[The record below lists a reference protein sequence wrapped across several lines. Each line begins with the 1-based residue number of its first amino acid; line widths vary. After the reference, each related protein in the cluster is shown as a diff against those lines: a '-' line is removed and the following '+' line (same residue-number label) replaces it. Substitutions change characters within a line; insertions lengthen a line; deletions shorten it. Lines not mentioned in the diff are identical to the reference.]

1 MSGSGI
7 GYGSNTN
14 APIVE
19 AGLHTINARKE
30 RLPASHAQS
39 PYPTLGDSLDVHK
52 SVYEGTIAFRD
63 ASNRRKSIRGTMA
76 VSTDL
81 AGRFADAG
89 SFEEVEKR
97 TVPVGIVRRDAHN
110 TAQGGDEL
118 VAVVPRGQISIY
130 NTGGRSIHAGQKIR
144 AKVPVSDSGIQSFRN
159 NPQDPALIPSPAL
172 QQLQGMP
179 AGKIHLQTVAVNPS
193 DSLSVD
199 AVAGYKKNASRAAK
213 LIGKGL
219 EINDSALLTAAL
231 VELEAAQH
239 ITINNLPGPAM
250 PAPGPN
256 QRSSDA
262 FVGRVKAI
270 RKGIRESNGPLSIG
284 GKSALIAAQEA
295 KWGKARAL
303 YLRKKRHHNNPEKQK
318 LTNDQISTGPRILSH
333 IAKGIRA
340 LDDDVI
346 GMALEDARPGELFA
360 ASVDFTK

>member
-7 GYGSNTN
+7 GYGSNSN
-14 APIVE
+14 AGIVE
-19 AGLHTINARKE
+19 AGIHTINARKA

-39 PYPTLGDSLDVHK
+39 PYPTLGESLDVHR
-52 SVYEGTIAFRD
+52 SVYAGTIAFRD
-63 ASNRRKSIRGTMA
+63 ANDKSKAVRGTKA
-76 VSTDL
+76 VATDL

-89 SFEEVEKR
+89 SFGEIQDR
-97 TVPVGIVRRDAHN
+97 AVPVGIVRRDAHT

-118 VAVVPRGQISIY
+118 LAVVPRGQISVL
-130 NTGGRSIHAGQKIR
+130 NTGPRTIYAGQKIR
-144 AKVPVSDSGIQSFRN
+144 AKVPVSDDGIQGFRN
-159 NPQDPALIPSPAL
+159 NPQDPALIASPAL
-172 QQLQGMP
+172 QKVQGMP
-179 AGKIHLQTVAVNPS
+179 AGKIYLQTVAVDPS
-193 DSLSVD
+193 DSLSVE
-199 AVAGYKKNASRAAK
+199 AVAGYSQDSTRAAK

-219 EINDSALLTAAL
+219 DINDSALLTAAL
-231 VELEAAQH
+231 VELEAANK

-262 FVGRVKAI
+262 FVRRVKTI
-270 RKGIRESNGPLSIG
+270 RKSIRESNGPLSIG

-340 LDDDVI
+340 LDDDVFC
-346 GMALEDARPGELFA
+346 MAGEDAPPGQLFA